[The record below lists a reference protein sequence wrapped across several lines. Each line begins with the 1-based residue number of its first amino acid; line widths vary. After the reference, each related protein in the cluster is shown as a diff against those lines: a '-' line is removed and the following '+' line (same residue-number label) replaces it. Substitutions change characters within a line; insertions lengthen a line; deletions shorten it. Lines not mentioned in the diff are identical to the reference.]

1 MNGPAT
7 PRRIVIAGGGTAGW
21 LAAAILTRQLGPF
34 ADVTLVESDEIG
46 TVGVGESTIPTVRA
60 FHALIGVDERE
71 FMQATGASFKLG
83 ISFENWAREGDRYIH
98 SFGDVGQSTWMSDFH
113 HFWLEAQARG
123 VAEPFGSYCYEHEA
137 AAADRFAIGGTPAL
151 NYAYHFD
158 AGRYARFLRGKAEAN
173 GLRRL
178 EGKIDRVV
186 RDTESGD
193 ITTLI
198 LDDGTAVAGDLFFD
212 CTGFRALLIGEALG
226 VGFEDWGD
234 WLPTNRALAM
244 QTEATGPARPYTRAI
259 AHDAGWR
266 WKIPL
271 HHRVGNGL
279 VYCADYL
286 SDDAAHARLLATV
299 EGAALIEPRLI
310 RFRTGRRKAAWQHN
324 CVALSLA
331 SGFVEPLES
340 TSIHLIMIA
349 LTRFLQLLPSERPSA
364 SAIARFNVQ
373 AAQEIEGVR
382 DFIILHYH
390 LTDRD
395 EPFWR
400 DRRAMTI
407 PDSLSDRIALF
418 RDSAN
423 AYQADHDLFR
433 VASWLQVMLGQRLAA
448 ASHHPL
454 VRLMPSDQLR
464 SALRDMRT
472 TIARSVDGL
481 PSHQVFLDG
490 YVRTAADSGSS
501 PPEP

>member
-1 MNGPAT
+1 MTGTPR

-34 ADVTLVESDEIG
+34 ADVTLIESDEIG

-71 FMQATGASFKLG
+71 FVQATGASFKLG
-83 ISFENWAREGDRYIH
+83 ISFENWAFDGDRYFH

-123 VAEPFGSYCYEHEA
+123 EAEPFGAYCYEHEA
-137 AAADRFAIGGTPAL
+137 GLAERFAIGGSPAL

-158 AGRYARFLRGKAEAN
+158 AGRYAQFLRGKAEAN
-173 GLRRL
+173 GLTRI
-178 EGKIDRVV
+178 EGRIDRVV
-186 RDTESGD
+186 RDAESGD
-193 ITTLI
+193 ITGLV
-198 LDDGTAVAGDLFFD
+198 LADGREVGGDLFFD

-226 VGFEDWGD
+226 VGFEDWSH

-244 QTEATGPARPYTRAI
+244 QTAAVEPARPYTRAI

-271 HHRVGNGL
+271 QHRVGNGL

-286 SDDAAHARLLATV
+286 SDAAAHERLLAGV
-299 EGAALIEPRLI
+299 EGERLIEPRLI
-310 RFRTGRRKAAWQHN
+310 RFQTGRRKAAWSRN
-324 CVALSLA
+324 CIALSLA

-349 LTRFLQLLPSERPSA
+349 LTRFLQLLPAGRPSEA
-364 SAIARFNVQ
+364 AIARFNEQ
-373 AAQEIEGVR
+373 AAREIEGVR

-390 LTDRD
+390 VNDRP

-400 DRRAMTI
+400 DRRAMPI
-407 PDSLSDRIALF
+407 PDGLAERIALF
-418 RDSAN
+418 RDSAH
-423 AYQADHDLFR
+423 AYQADHELFR
-433 VASWLQVMLGQRLAA
+433 VASWLQVMLGQRLKA

-454 VRLMPSDQLR
+454 VGLMPSAQLKAVLDGMR
-464 SALRDMRT
+464 ESIAGAVRALP
-472 TIARSVDGL
+472 A
-481 PSHQVFLDG
+481 HQRFLDS
-490 YVRTAADSGSS
+490 YSA
-501 PPEP
+501 

>member
-1 MNGPAT
+1 MTAPAT

-34 ADVTLVESDEIG
+34 AEITLIESDEIG

-71 FMQATGASFKLG
+71 FMEATGASFKLG
-83 ISFENWAREGDRYIH
+83 ISFENWARHGDRYIH

-123 VAEPFGSYCYEHEA
+123 IAEPFGAYCYEHEA
-137 AAADRFAIGGTPAL
+137 AAADRFAVGGTPAL

-158 AGRYARFLRGKAEAN
+158 AGRYAHFLRGKAEAN
-173 GLRRL
+173 GLRRI
-178 EGKIDRVV
+178 EGRIDRVV
-186 RDTESGD
+186 RDADSGD
-193 ITTLI
+193 IATLI
-198 LDDGTAVAGDLFFD
+198 LADGTAVPGDLFFD

-226 VGFEDWGD
+226 VGFEDWGE

-244 QTEATGPARPYTRAI
+244 QTEATGPAPPYTRAI

-271 HHRVGNGL
+271 QHRVGTGL

-286 SDDAAHARLLATV
+286 SDDAARARLLAAA
-299 EGAALIEPRLI
+299 EGRTLIEPRLI

-324 CVALSLA
+324 CIALSLA

-349 LTRFLQLLPSERPSA
+349 LTRFLQLLPAGRPSA
-364 SAIARFNVQ
+364 AAIARFNGQ

-390 LTDRD
+390 LTGRD

-400 DRRAMTI
+400 DRRTMAI
-407 PDSLSDRIALF
+407 PDSLAERIALF

-448 ASHHPL
+448 SSHHPL
-454 VRLMPSDQLR
+454 LRLMPSNQLNAVLQGIR
-464 SALRDMRT
+464 QRISA
-472 TIARSVDGL
+472 SVDAL
-481 PSHQVFLDG
+481 PSHETYLQDYLRSKG
-490 YVRTAADSGSS
+490 PPTLRTHR
-501 PPEP
+501 